1 LVGGSGNDILDGGK
15 GADTMEGGLGNDT
28 ISVDRTLE
36 NGDTDYDKIWEFNYE
51 GDPANGGQD
60 WVISSVDIDLKDIYT
75 DEGLF
80 TTQLEYV
87 ENGMFIENLKGSGN
101 IFGNWLN
108 NSILVGAG
116 NDSLRGEAGND
127 SLFGLGG
134 NDSLDGGD
142 GKDFLRAGSF
152 IDGDIKA
159 NSEIDTLTGGLQT
172 NTFSFV
178 DDLGNA
184 FYLNGPGNNYGIGSY
199 ALVTDAG
206 SLVLAKNLPE
216 IEVTGATGTITYSV
230 KNANQIAG
238 FEAMLP
244 GVTVAKANSWGIFR
258 SDGPGKL
265 GAALDPI
272 FDDLL
277 LVGYATQISAQSA
290 LDGAKF
296 I

>member
-1 LVGGSGNDILDGGK
+1 
-15 GADTMEGGLGNDT
+15 
-28 ISVDRTLE
+28 
-36 NGDTDYDKIWEFNYE
+36 
-51 GDPANGGQD
+51 
-60 WVISSVDIDLKDIYT
+60 
-75 DEGLF
+75 
-80 TTQLEYV
+80 
-87 ENGMFIENLKGSGN
+87 MFIENLTTSSRSDLKLY
-101 IFGNWLN
+101 GNWLN
-108 NSILVGAG
+108 NSIIGGKGNDIIRGESG
-116 NDSLRGEAGND
+116 NDSLY
-127 SLFGLGG
+127 GLGG

-159 NSEIDTLTGGLQT
+159 NSEIDTLTGGLQR

-199 ALVTDAG
+199 ALVTDVG
-206 SLVLAKNLPE
+206 SLVLAQTLPE
-216 IEVTGATGTITYSV
+216 INLVGGTGPVTYSV
-230 KNANQIAG
+230 KDTSIIP
-238 FEAMLP
+238 LVLS
-244 GVTVAKANSWGIFR
+244 GVTAANSWGIFR

-265 GAALDPI
+265 GATLDPI

-277 LVGYATQISAQSA
+277 IVGYATQISAQSA